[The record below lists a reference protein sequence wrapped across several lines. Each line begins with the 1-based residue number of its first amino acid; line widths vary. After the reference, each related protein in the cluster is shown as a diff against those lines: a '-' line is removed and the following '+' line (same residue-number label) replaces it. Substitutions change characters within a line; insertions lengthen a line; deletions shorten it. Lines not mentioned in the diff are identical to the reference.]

1 MVQPLPAL
9 RPQGEEVKATRRPA
23 LAHAAAHEVERPMWG
38 PNEDPLR
45 GWVEDRLWWLGTG
58 FLSAFGAAVLGK
70 HVQITKAEGGPPK
83 PPGWGEIM
91 AMFNA
96 PADPVNQMA
105 QWSSLVDGFV
115 KALLPAH
122 TAEDAARV
130 WALQSSL
137 LTTIEARV
145 KAITTPGAWDQYFHT
160 MPPAQQSI
168 TDWTALRGAQFVTK
182 MTTAA
187 RQKTLDILVE
197 ARLAGAGPR
206 YVETH
211 LREALGALNRDW
223 RRIAI
228 TETAMAISNGQL
240 ASVADSGEWE
250 AVWVAGPR
258 ACPHCRKMFGRVF
271 TVVPKMLPGMDHEK
285 FIAPGA
291 NNVGRSPHL
300 FRRDGTKRT
309 PAELYIPCI
318 PLHPSCMCLWS
329 LRRKMTSL
337 AARNAEKVL
346 AGLRK
351 DRFDRYAKG

>member
-1 MVQPLPAL
+1 
-9 RPQGEEVKATRRPA
+9 
-23 LAHAAAHEVERPMWG
+23 MWG

-45 GWVEDRLWWLGTG
+45 GWVEDRWWWLGTG
-58 FLSAFGAAVLGK
+58 FLSAFGSAVLGK
-70 HVQITKAEGGPPK
+70 HVTIAKADGGPPK

-91 AMFNA
+91 QMFNA
-96 PADPVNQMA
+96 PADPVTQMKT
-105 QWSSLVDGFV
+105 WTSLVDGFV
-115 KALLPAH
+115 HALLPAH
-122 TAEDAARV
+122 TAEEAARV

-145 KAITTPGAWDQYFHT
+145 KALTSPGAWDQYFHV
-160 MPPAQQSI
+160 MPPAQQQI

-182 MTTAA
+182 MTAAA
-187 RQKTLDILVE
+187 RQKTLDVLLE

-211 LREALGALNRDW
+211 LREALGVLNRDW

-258 ACPHCRKMFGRVF
+258 ACPFCRKMFGRAF
-271 TVVPKMLPGMDHEK
+271 RVVSKMKPGMDPEK
-285 FIAPGA
+285 FIAPGTH
-291 NNVGRSPHL
+291 NVGRSAHL
-300 FRRDGTKRT
+300 FRRDGTKRG
-309 PAELYIPCI
+309 PEELWIPCI
-318 PLHPSCMCLWS
+318 PAHPNCMCLWS
-329 LRRKMTSL
+329 LRRVLT
-337 AARNAEKVL
+337 NASAKHAEGIL

-351 DRFDRYAKG
+351 DRFDRYAKTGPGSSQT